1 MADRFPELSPE
12 LAEWWRAQPV
22 FFVATAPV
30 GATGHV
36 NCSPKGLDTLRILDP
51 DRLAYLD
58 LTGSGAETIAHIREN
73 GRITLMA
80 CAFTGP
86 PRISRIYGRATVHPV
101 GSDSFAALAD
111 GFPELPGAR
120 AQVTS
125 RSRGPVSSISGTPYP
140 HEVVT
145 DSTAISFT
153 ARAQGEAGLA
163 AYRARKNAR
172 SLDGLPG
179 VDG

>member
-120 AQVTS
+120 AVIEIAVESVTTS
-125 RSRGPVSSISGTPYP
+125 CGYGVPEMELTGPRDRL
-140 HEVVT
+140 VT
-145 DSTAISFT
+145 W

-179 VDG
+179 MDG